1 MNKKVAEV
9 VTKSYVCDVCGGDE
23 EVRRWRIV
31 RSSDGKTVSPDLC
44 LEHSELIDLLFDKLP
59 KGRRG
64 QIRARRVYESPED
77 VKKTVAKKASPKK
90 K

>member
-1 MNKKVAEV
+1 MSKKVAEV
-9 VTKSYVCDVCGGDE
+9 VTKSYVCDVCGGDG

-64 QIRARRVYESPED
+64 QVRARKVYESPED
-77 VKKTVAKKASPKK
+77 VKKTVAKKPPPKK
-90 K
+90 

>member
-1 MNKKVAEV
+1 MSERVAEV
-9 VTKSYVCDVCGGDE
+9 VTKSYVCDVCGGDG

-44 LEHSELIDLLFDKLP
+44 LEHSELLDLLFDKLP

-64 QIRARRVYESPED
+64 QTRARRVYESPED
-77 VKKTVAKKASPKK
+77 VKKTVAKRTPPKK

>member
-1 MNKKVAEV
+1 MSKKVAEV
-9 VTKSYVCDVCGGDE
+9 VTKSYVCDVCGGE
-23 EVRRWRIV
+23 KEVRRWRIV

-64 QIRARRVYESPED
+64 QVRARRVYESPED
-77 VKKTVAKKASPKK
+77 VKKTVAKRTPPKK
-90 K
+90 